1 MTLKANGV
9 TRLRRTVRPQ
19 GSEGSDGACPPA
31 PPPPPRVAWG
41 DRAQRLSGF
50 DAPAMTRG

>member
-31 PPPPPRVAWG
+31 PPHRPELRGATARSDFQGSTRPR
-41 DRAQRLSGF
+41 
-50 DAPAMTRG
+50 